1 MTNFM
6 NKDYFFIKQMK
17 LDVISLS
24 IVPPNPLTI
33 RALILL
39 NIVSI
44 SVILKELINGW
55 YQYSPNL
62 T

>member
-33 RALILL
+33 RAHTGEYIIIIAGILL
-39 NIVSI
+39 KGAND
-44 SVILKELINGW
+44 
-55 YQYSPNL
+55 
-62 T
+62 